1 MPSTSSLEP
10 ARGGLA
16 RRLAGPAL
24 AAFAFVLAWTGC
36 THKLGPTAP
45 RPAPMLVTPDS
56 IQTIFTESCAFVG
69 CHAGSTPQQGQ
80 NLSAGV
86 SYANIVGVRSNEKP
100 QYFRIAPGDTST
112 SYLVMKIIGDPR
124 IGGTQR

>member
-1 MPSTSSLEP
+1 P
-10 ARGGLA
+10 R
-16 RRLAGPAL
+16 
-24 AAFAFVLAWTGC
+24 
-36 THKLGPTAP
+36 PTAP
-45 RPAPMLVTPDS
+45 RPAPTLVSPDS
-56 IQTIFTESCAFVG
+56 IQTIFTENCAFVG

-86 SYANIVGVRSNEKP
+86 SYANIVGVHSNEKP

-124 IGGTQR
+124 IGGTQRMPFGGPYLPDSLI